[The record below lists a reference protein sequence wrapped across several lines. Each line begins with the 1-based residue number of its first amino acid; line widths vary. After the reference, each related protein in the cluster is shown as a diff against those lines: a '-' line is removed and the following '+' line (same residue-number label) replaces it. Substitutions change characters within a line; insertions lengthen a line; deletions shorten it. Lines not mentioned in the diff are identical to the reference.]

1 MNYIGIRGHR
11 GAGKDLISYVVGCT
25 LNHMIETNQIPDK
38 SKMDSW
44 INDIIDNDN
53 VIHEVS
59 LKNVYFDSF
68 GDTVK
73 TFVALLLGCDTK
85 YLYDD
90 YYKDRMVIDMSTFK
104 YQIFDDIP
112 KDLTL
117 VSNEQLYN
125 IMMKQGSP
133 DAVVQQYMITLRD
146 FILYFG
152 QDVMKRF
159 FGTNVWIKS
168 LNLNG
173 NMFEN
178 IFSDSSYKIFR
189 DIKTSSEVTYI
200 KNKGGIIINVYRKN
214 SHKKRGFNND
224 KLLKDKRIDFQINIP
239 DNVYDIYDDIIQ
251 ICELCNKIKTETL
264 NNTNNGESN

>member
-11 GAGKDLISYVVGCT
+11 GAGKDLISYVIGCT
-25 LNHMIETNQIPDK
+25 LNYMMVNNQAPDK
-38 SKMDSW
+38 SQMDSW
-44 INDIIDNDN
+44 ITDIINN
-53 VIHEVS
+53 ENIIHEVS

-68 GDTVK
+68 GDVVK

-90 YYKDRMVIDMSTFK
+90 YYKDRIVIDMSTFK
-104 YQIFDDIP
+104 YQIYDTIP
-112 KDLTL
+112 EGLAL
-117 VSNEQLYN
+117 VDNEQLYN
-125 IMMKQGSP
+125 ILMKQGSP
-133 DAVVQQYMITLRD
+133 DTAVQRYLITLRD

-178 IFSDSSYKIFR
+178 IFNDSSYKIFR
-189 DIKTSSEVTYI
+189 DVKTSSEVTYI
-200 KNKGGIIINVYRKN
+200 KNKKGIIINVYRKD
-214 SHKKRGFNND
+214 SRKKKGFNNN
-224 KLLKDKRIDFQINIP
+224 KLLKDKRIDYQIDVP
-239 DNVYDIYDDIIQ
+239 TNVYDIYDNIIEICNNIIQ
-251 ICELCNKIKTETL
+251 
-264 NNTNNGESN
+264 NNN

>member
-11 GAGKDLISYVVGCT
+11 GAGKDLISYVIGCT
-25 LNHMIETNQIPDK
+25 LNYMMVNNQAPNK
-38 SKMDSW
+38 SQMDSW
-44 INDIIDNDN
+44 ITDIINN
-53 VIHEVS
+53 ENIIHEVS

-68 GDTVK
+68 GDVVK

-90 YYKDRMVIDMSTFK
+90 YYKDRIVIDMSTFK
-104 YQIFDDIP
+104 YQIYDTIP
-112 KDLTL
+112 EDLAL
-117 VSNEQLYN
+117 VDNEQLYN
-125 IMMKQGSP
+125 ILMKQGSP
-133 DAVVQQYMITLRD
+133 DTAVQRYLITLRD

-178 IFSDSSYKIFR
+178 IFNDSSYKIFR
-189 DIKTSSEVTYI
+189 DVKTSSEVTYI
-200 KNKGGIIINVYRKN
+200 KNKKGIIINVYRKD
-214 SHKKRGFNND
+214 SQKKKGFNNN
-224 KLLKDKRIDFQINIP
+224 KLLKDKRIDYQIDVP
-239 DNVYDIYDDIIQ
+239 TNVYDIYDNIIEICNNIIQ
-251 ICELCNKIKTETL
+251 
-264 NNTNNGESN
+264 NNN